1 MTEIIWD
8 KEDYRELTRSWNQAL
23 CSRFENVFSN
33 LREMNE
39 ITERDL
45 TEMVYEYS
53 MGLMQAWYKEPSPS
67 AGLSNAEFIGQ
78 IEDMDELINLTAT
91 MSVYG
96 DMLVPDLVVDKL
108 MGFGQDSM
116 DAMVREVMRVDF
128 EAGEEPIEP
137 VLNDYLSD
145 FIILPGASSEAEDA
159 GVDDESAGKA
169 RAVDLKDEPE
179 TEQGNEQ
186 EDASKE
192 SSEDAQP
199 AESSQETVPEDA
211 SKKALK
217 DAQPAEASPETEPED
232 IDFTACE
239 SQAPQRVA
247 ASFLSLIANPS
258 SVAYIPLIVEKAAA
272 TNVLDFYIEEA
283 IIGFLTVTGHNSPD
297 WMMSW
302 LDNVIETR
310 GDLRNHAI
318 IHVVMLAIASANH
331 AGDTAAV
338 LALLVR
344 ALDFMEMK
352 APGARA
358 LAQLGDQRAIPF
370 LRVRLQNYQSET
382 DEETWHEFTS
392 AIRMLGG
399 KVDPAEHPARFH

>member
-78 IEDMDELINLTAT
+78 IEDMDELINLAAT

-137 VLNDYLSD
+137 VLSDYLSD
-145 FIILPGASSEAEDA
+145 FSVLPGASSEAEDA
-159 GVDDESAGKA
+159 GVDDESAGEAAAK
-169 RAVDLKDEPE
+169 DLKDEPE
-179 TEQGNEQ
+179 TELLEENSETEQ
-186 EDASKE
+186 K
-192 SSEDAQP
+192 
-199 AESSQETVPEDA
+199 DA

-331 AGDTAAV
+331 AGDTAGV

-358 LAQLGDQRAIPF
+358 LALLGDQRAIPF
-370 LRVRLQNYQSET
+370 LRVRLQNYHSET

-392 AIRMLGG
+392 AIRQLGG

>member
-8 KEDYRELTRSWNQAL
+8 NEDYRELTKSWNQAL

-67 AGLSNAEFIGQ
+67 AGLSNAEFIRQ
-78 IEDMDELINLTAT
+78 IEDMDELINLAAT

-116 DAMVREVMRVDF
+116 DAMVREIMRVDF
-128 EAGEEPIEP
+128 EAGEEPIE
-137 VLNDYLSD
+137 LALTDYLSD
-145 FIILPGASSEAEDA
+145 FSVLPGASSEAEDA
-159 GVDDESAGKA
+159 GVADKPAEEA
-169 RAVDLKDEPE
+169 RAKDLKDEPE
-179 TEQGNEQ
+179 TEQK
-186 EDASKE
+186 DAPKE
-192 SSEDAQP
+192 
-199 AESSQETVPEDA
+199 T
-211 SKKALK
+211 LK
-217 DAQPAEASPETEPED
+217 DAQQAEENPETEPED

-331 AGDTAAV
+331 AGDTAGV

>member
-8 KEDYRELTRSWNQAL
+8 NEDYRELTRSWNQAL

-39 ITERDL
+39 ITEKDL

-78 IEDMDELINLTAT
+78 IEDMDELINLAAT

-137 VLNDYLSD
+137 VLSDYLSD
-145 FIILPGASSEAEDA
+145 FSVLPGASSEAEDA
-159 GVDDESAGKA
+159 GVDDESAGEAAAK
-169 RAVDLKDEPE
+169 DLKDEPE
-179 TEQGNEQ
+179 TELLEENSETEQ
-186 EDASKE
+186 K
-192 SSEDAQP
+192 
-199 AESSQETVPEDA
+199 DA

-331 AGDTAAV
+331 AGDTAGV

-358 LAQLGDQRAIPF
+358 LALLGDQRAIPF
-370 LRVRLQNYQSET
+370 LRVRLQNYHSET

-392 AIRMLGG
+392 AIRQLGG

>member
-8 KEDYRELTRSWNQAL
+8 KEDYRELTRSWNQAR

-39 ITERDL
+39 ITEKDL
-45 TEMVYEYS
+45 TEMVYESS

-78 IEDMDELINLTAT
+78 IEDMDELINLAAT

-137 VLNDYLSD
+137 VLSDYLSD
-145 FIILPGASSEAEDA
+145 FSVLPGASSEAEDA
-159 GVDDESAGKA
+159 GVDDESAGEAAAK
-169 RAVDLKDEPE
+169 DLKDEPE
-179 TEQGNEQ
+179 TELLEENSETEQ
-186 EDASKE
+186 K
-192 SSEDAQP
+192 
-199 AESSQETVPEDA
+199 DA

-331 AGDTAAV
+331 AGDTAGV

-358 LAQLGDQRAIPF
+358 LALLGDQRAIPF
-370 LRVRLQNYQSET
+370 LRVRLQNYHSET

-392 AIRMLGG
+392 AIRQLGG

>member
-78 IEDMDELINLTAT
+78 IEDMDELINLAAT

-116 DAMVREVMRVDF
+116 DAMVREIMRVDF

-145 FIILPGASSEAEDA
+145 FIILPGATSEAEDA
-159 GVDDESAGKA
+159 GVANEPAGKA
-169 RAVDLKDEPE
+169 AAEDLKDEPE
-179 TEQGNEQ
+179 MEPGDEQK
-186 EDASKE
+186 DASKE

-199 AESSQETVPEDA
+199 AEEPPE
-211 SKKALK
+211 
-217 DAQPAEASPETEPED
+217 PETED

-331 AGDTAAV
+331 AGDTAGV

-370 LRVRLQNYQSET
+370 LSVRLQNYQSET

-392 AIRMLGG
+392 AIRQLGG